1 MKQTIYLFALLA
13 ALVVASCTEEERD
26 YTGSIQGI
34 VTESG
39 TTTPLSGVQVSVVN
53 LGTSTTT
60 GSDGQFHFN
69 KVEADSYQ
77 LQFKKTGYVTNTRNV
92 NVVAGETANCDMQ
105 LEPEKKEAEIKIEP
119 STLNFGTTQTELS
132 VTVTNQGNAA
142 TEWSLNLGDN
152 AWLTA
157 SPLSGNIAAGKTQSI
172 VFTVNRDQ
180 LSATQNVK
188 VTLSA
193 FGNSYTI
200 SVSCAPKSAKSEMTV
215 TPTSLDFG
223 ETEEEKDLTIKNT
236 GNAVLTW
243 NISGITDECISV
255 SDTEGTVEPEGS
267 KIVKVTLDRTKQT
280 KDLNTSFIISDG
292 IKEQTIAVKAAKTE
306 AKAEMKI
313 ESTLLDFGYESAE
326 LPLTVSNTGTAE
338 LKYTVSGIS
347 ADYITVSPMEG
358 SVAAG
363 GNQILQVKL
372 NRETMPETVNTTF
385 VISDG
390 TNQES
395 ITVKA
400 TKAVAK
406 MSVSPLS
413 LDFGEEATE
422 KNFTISNVGTAE
434 LAWTITVPEGTGLKV
449 SDTSG
454 VTAPSGTKQIT
465 VTLDR
470 SIMPE
475 TLNTAIEVSDGT
487 RKESVAVT
495 AVKGSDIAGTVVT
508 QGLYTYYKFDGNFDD
523 ATENKIN
530 GFGTASPAFVEGVTS
545 EGKAVK
551 FSKTDN
557 STFVVAKPII
567 DSKEMTISF
576 WGKDFSDGHIF
587 HLNSSINTEPMFTLS
602 VSSGSLKFLVTR
614 YNNIY
619 QYNAL
624 PSFVHPTLTDGK
636 WHHIVLV
643 SDFEVTKYS
652 TITTTLYVD
661 GQPAY
666 VLTENA
672 NHFSENGG
680 SQSSYNTGTSFTMGG
695 SLKLNNS
702 LTLPATNMSVD
713 NFRVYDTRRLSA
725 SEIKEIY
732 NAKQ

>member
-1 MKQTIYLFALLA
+1 MKRTIYLFALLA
-13 ALVVASCTEEERD
+13 TLLVACTEEERD

-53 LGTSTTT
+53 QGTSTTT
-60 GSDGQFHFN
+60 GSDGQFRFN
-69 KVEADSYQ
+69 NVEAGSYQ
-77 LQFKKTGYVTNTRNV
+77 LQFKKDDYVTNMKSV
-92 NVVAGETANCDMQ
+92 NVLAGEIAYCDIQ
-105 LEPEKKEAEIKIEP
+105 LQPEKKEADIQIEP
-119 STLNFGTTQTELS
+119 STLNFGTSQTELS
-132 VTVTNQGNAA
+132 VTVTNHGTAA
-142 TEWSLNLGDN
+142 TEWSLDLGNN

-172 VFTVNRDQ
+172 IFTVNRDR
-180 LSATQNVK
+180 LSETKNIK
-188 VTLSA
+188 VALSA

-200 SVSCAPKSAKSEMTV
+200 SVSCAPKTAKSEMTI
-215 TPTSLDFG
+215 TPTSIDFG
-223 ETEEEKDLTIKNT
+223 ETVQEKDITIKNT
-236 GNAVLTW
+236 GNATLTW
-243 NISGITDECISV
+243 HISGITEECISV
-255 SDTEGTVEPEGS
+255 SATEGTVEAEGS
-267 KIVKVTLDRTKQT
+267 KVVKVTLDRNKQT
-280 KDLNTSFIISDG
+280 KDLNTSFVISDG
-292 IKEQTIAVKAAKTE
+292 IKEQTVTVKAVKVE
-306 AKAEMKI
+306 AKAEMKV
-313 ESTLLDFGYESAE
+313 EPVLLDFGHASTE

-347 ADYITVSPMEG
+347 ADYITVTPMEG

-363 GNQILQVKL
+363 GNQVLQVKL
-372 NRETMPETVNTTF
+372 NRETMPENVNTTF

-390 TNQES
+390 IRQEG

-400 TKAVAK
+400 VKPVAK
-406 MSVSPLS
+406 MEVTPLS
-413 LDFGEEATE
+413 LDFGEEAAE
-422 KNFTISNVGTAE
+422 KTFTISNTGTAE
-434 LAWTITVPEGTGLKV
+434 LAWTITVPAGTGLKV
-449 SDTSG
+449 SDASG
-454 VTAPSGTKQIT
+454 VTAPSGTKQIK

-470 SIMPE
+470 SVMPE

-495 AVKGSDIAGTVVT
+495 AVKGSDIAGTVVA

-530 GFGTASPAFVEGVTS
+530 GFGTASPAFVEGVNP

-551 FSKTDN
+551 FSKTAN
-557 STFVVAKPII
+557 STFVVSKPII
-567 DSKEMTISF
+567 DSREMTISF

-587 HLNSSINTEPMFTLS
+587 HLNSSIRTEPMFTLS
-602 VSSGSLKFLVTR
+602 VSGGSLKFLVTR

-624 PSFVHPTLTDGK
+624 PGFVHPTLTDGK

-643 SDFEVTKYS
+643 SDFEVTTYS
-652 TITTTLYVD
+652 TVTTTLYVD

-666 VLTENA
+666 VLTEDA

-680 SQSSYNTGTSFTMGG
+680 SQSSYDTGTSFTMGG

-702 LTLPATNMSVD
+702 LTLPATNMTVD
-713 NFRVYDTRRLSA
+713 NFRVYDTRRLSE

>member
-1 MKQTIYLFALLA
+1 MKRTIYLFALLA
-13 ALVVASCTEEERD
+13 ALLVACTEEERD

-39 TTTPLSGVQVSVVN
+39 TTTPLSSVQVSVVN
-53 LGTSTTT
+53 QGTSTTT
-60 GSDGQFHFN
+60 GSDGQFRFN
-69 KVEADSYQ
+69 NVEAGSYQ
-77 LQFKKTGYVTNTRNV
+77 LQFKKDDYVTNMKSV
-92 NVVAGETANCDMQ
+92 NVLAGEIANCDIQ
-105 LEPEKKEAEIKIEP
+105 LQPEKKEADIQIEP
-119 STLNFGTTQTELS
+119 STLNFGTSQTELS
-132 VTVTNQGNAA
+132 VTVTNHGTAA
-142 TEWSLNLGDN
+142 TEWSLDLGNN

-172 VFTVNRDQ
+172 IFTVNRDR
-180 LSATQNVK
+180 LSETKNIK
-188 VTLSA
+188 VALSA

-200 SVSCAPKSAKSEMTV
+200 SVSCAPKTAKSEMTI
-215 TPTSLDFG
+215 TPTSIDFG
-223 ETEEEKDLTIKNT
+223 ETAQEKDITIKNT
-236 GNAVLTW
+236 GNATLTW
-243 NISGITDECISV
+243 HISGITDECISV
-255 SDTEGTVEPEGS
+255 SATEGTVEAEGS
-267 KIVKVTLDRTKQT
+267 KVVKVTLDRTKQA

-292 IKEQTIAVKAAKTE
+292 IKEQTVTVKATKVE
-306 AKAEMKI
+306 AKAEMKVDPV
-313 ESTLLDFGYESAE
+313 LLDFGHASTE

-347 ADYITVSPMEG
+347 ADYITVTPMEG

-363 GNQILQVKL
+363 GNQVLQVKL
-372 NRETMPETVNTTF
+372 NRETMPENVNTTF

-390 TNQES
+390 IRQEG

-400 TKAVAK
+400 VKPVAK
-406 MSVSPLS
+406 MEVTPLS
-413 LDFGEEATE
+413 LDFGEEAAE
-422 KNFTISNVGTAE
+422 KTFTISNTGTAE
-434 LAWTITVPEGTGLKV
+434 LAWTITVPAGTGLKV
-449 SDTSG
+449 SDASG
-454 VTAPSGTKQIT
+454 VTAPSGTKQIK

-470 SIMPE
+470 SVMPE

-495 AVKGSDIAGTVVT
+495 AVKGSDIAGTVVA

-530 GFGTASPAFVEGVTS
+530 GFGTASPAFVEGVNP

-551 FSKTDN
+551 FSKTAN
-557 STFVVAKPII
+557 STFVVSKPII
-567 DSKEMTISF
+567 DSREMTISF

-587 HLNSSINTEPMFTLS
+587 HLNSSIRTEPMFTLS
-602 VSSGSLKFLVTR
+602 VSGGSLKFLVTR

-624 PSFVHPTLTDGK
+624 PGFVHPTLTDGK

-643 SDFEVTKYS
+643 SDFEVTTYS
-652 TITTTLYVD
+652 TVTTTLYVD

-666 VLTENA
+666 VLTEDA

-680 SQSSYNTGTSFTMGG
+680 SQSSYDTGTSFTMGG

-702 LTLPATNMSVD
+702 LTLPATNMTVD
-713 NFRVYDTRRLSA
+713 NFRVYDTRRLSE

>member
-1 MKQTIYLFALLA
+1 MKRTIYLFALLA
-13 ALVVASCTEEERD
+13 ALIVACTEEERD
-26 YTGSIQGI
+26 YMGNIQGI

-60 GSDGQFHFN
+60 GSDGQFRFN
-69 KVEADSYQ
+69 NVEADSYQ
-77 LQFKKTGYVTNTRNV
+77 LQFKKTGYVTNTRSV
-92 NVVAGETANCDMQ
+92 NVLAGETANCDMQ

-313 ESTLLDFGYESAE
+313 EPTLLDFGYESAE

-385 VISDG
+385 IISDG

-434 LAWTITVPEGTGLKV
+434 LAWIITVPEGTGLKV

-508 QGLYTYYKFDGNFDD
+508 QGLYTYYKFDENFED
-523 ATENKIN
+523 ATENEID
-530 GFGTASPAFVEGVTS
+530 GFGTGSPSFVEGVTP
-545 EGKAVK
+545 EGKALK

-557 STFVVAKPII
+557 NTFVVASPII

-587 HLNSSINTEPMFTLS
+587 HLTSSYNSDPMCTLNMID
-602 VSSGSLKFLVTR
+602 GQLKFVVTR
-614 YNNIY
+614 ENNDNY
-619 QYNAL
+619 DYNAQA
-624 PSFVHPTLTDGK
+624 FVHPTLTDGK
-636 WHHIVLV
+636 WHHIVLL
-643 SDFEVTKYS
+643 SDFC
-652 TITTTLYVD
+652 ITNSSFITNTLYID
-661 GQPAY
+661 GQKCIP
-666 VLTENA
+666 
-672 NHFSENGG
+672 
-680 SQSSYNTGTSFTMGG
+680 
-695 SLKLNNS
+695 
-702 LTLPATNMSVD
+702 
-713 NFRVYDTRRLSA
+713 
-725 SEIKEIY
+725 
-732 NAKQ
+732 

>member
-13 ALVVASCTEEERD
+13 ALIVACTEEERD
-26 YTGSIQGI
+26 YTGNIQGI

-60 GSDGQFHFN
+60 GSDGQFRFN
-69 KVEADSYQ
+69 NVEAGSYQ
-77 LQFKKTGYVTNTRNV
+77 LQFKKTGYVTNTRSV
-92 NVVAGETANCDMQ
+92 NVLAGETANCDMQ

-280 KDLNTSFIISDG
+280 KDLNTSFVISDG

-313 ESTLLDFGYESAE
+313 EPTLLDFGYESAE

-495 AVKGSDIAGTVVT
+495 AVKGSDIVGTVVT

>member
-1 MKQTIYLFALLA
+1 MKRTIYLFALLA
-13 ALVVASCTEEERD
+13 ALLVACTEEERD

-53 LGTSTTT
+53 QGTSTTT
-60 GSDGQFHFN
+60 GSDGQFRFN
-69 KVEADSYQ
+69 NVEAGSYQ
-77 LQFKKTGYVTNTRNV
+77 LQFKKDDYVTNMKSV
-92 NVVAGETANCDMQ
+92 NVLAGEIANCDIQ
-105 LEPEKKEAEIKIEP
+105 LQPEKKEADIQIEP
-119 STLNFGTTQTELS
+119 STLNFGTSQTELS
-132 VTVTNQGNAA
+132 VTVTNHGTAA
-142 TEWSLNLGDN
+142 TEWSLDLGNN

-172 VFTVNRDQ
+172 IFTVNRDK
-180 LSATQNVK
+180 LSETKNVK
-188 VTLSA
+188 VALSA

-200 SVSCAPKSAKSEMTV
+200 SVSCAPKTAKSEMTI
-215 TPTSLDFG
+215 TPTSIDFG
-223 ETEEEKDLTIKNT
+223 ETAQEKDITIKNT
-236 GNAVLTW
+236 GNATLTW
-243 NISGITDECISV
+243 HISGITDECISV
-255 SDTEGTVEPEGS
+255 SATEGTVEAEGS
-267 KIVKVTLDRTKQT
+267 KVVKVTLDRTKQA

-292 IKEQTIAVKAAKTE
+292 IKEQTVTVKATKVE
-306 AKAEMKI
+306 AKAEMKVDPV
-313 ESTLLDFGYESAE
+313 LLDFGHASTE

-347 ADYITVSPMEG
+347 ADYITVTPMEG

-363 GNQILQVKL
+363 GNQVLQVKL
-372 NRETMPETVNTTF
+372 NRETMPENVNTTF

-390 TNQES
+390 IRQEG

-400 TKAVAK
+400 VKPVAK
-406 MSVSPLS
+406 MEVTPLS
-413 LDFGEEATE
+413 LDFGEEAAE
-422 KNFTISNVGTAE
+422 KTFTISNTGTAE
-434 LAWTITVPEGTGLKV
+434 LAWTITVPAGTGLKV
-449 SDTSG
+449 SDASG
-454 VTAPSGTKQIT
+454 VTAPSGTKQIK

-470 SIMPE
+470 SVMPE

-495 AVKGSDIAGTVVT
+495 AVKGSDIAGTVVA

-530 GFGTASPAFVEGVTS
+530 GFGTASPTFVEGVNP

-551 FSKTDN
+551 FSKTAN
-557 STFVVAKPII
+557 STFVVSKPII
-567 DSKEMTISF
+567 DSREMTISF

-587 HLNSSINTEPMFTLS
+587 HLNSSIRTEPMFTLS
-602 VSSGSLKFLVTR
+602 VSGGSLKFLVTR

-624 PSFVHPTLTDGK
+624 PGFVHPTLTDGK

-643 SDFEVTKYS
+643 SDFEVTTYS
-652 TITTTLYVD
+652 TVTTTLYVD

-666 VLTENA
+666 VLTEDA

-680 SQSSYNTGTSFTMGG
+680 SQSSYDTGTSFTMGG

-702 LTLPATNMSVD
+702 LTLPATNMTVD
-713 NFRVYDTRRLSA
+713 NFRVYDTRRLSE

>member
-1 MKQTIYLFALLA
+1 MKRTIYLFALLA
-13 ALVVASCTEEERD
+13 ALLVACTEEERD

-53 LGTSTTT
+53 QGTSTTT
-60 GSDGQFHFN
+60 GSDGQFRFN
-69 KVEADSYQ
+69 NVEAGSYQ
-77 LQFKKTGYVTNTRNV
+77 LQFKKDDYVTNMKSV
-92 NVVAGETANCDMQ
+92 NVLAGEIANCDIQ
-105 LEPEKKEAEIKIEP
+105 LQPEKKEADIQIEP
-119 STLNFGTTQTELS
+119 STLNFGTSQTELS
-132 VTVTNQGNAA
+132 VTVTNHGTAA
-142 TEWSLNLGDN
+142 TEWSLDLGNN

-172 VFTVNRDQ
+172 IFTVNRDK
-180 LSATQNVK
+180 LSETKNVK
-188 VTLSA
+188 VALSA

-200 SVSCAPKSAKSEMTV
+200 SVSCAPKTAKSEMTI
-215 TPTSLDFG
+215 TPTSIDFG
-223 ETEEEKDLTIKNT
+223 ETVQEKDITIKNT
-236 GNAVLTW
+236 GNATLTW
-243 NISGITDECISV
+243 HISGITEECISV
-255 SDTEGTVEPEGS
+255 SATEGTVEAEGS
-267 KIVKVTLDRTKQT
+267 KVVKVTLDRTKQA
-280 KDLNTSFIISDG
+280 KDLNTSFVISDG
-292 IKEQTIAVKAAKTE
+292 IKEQTVTVKAVKVE
-306 AKAEMKI
+306 AKAEMKV
-313 ESTLLDFGYESAE
+313 EPVLLDFGHASTE

-347 ADYITVSPMEG
+347 ADYITVTPMEG

-363 GNQILQVKL
+363 GNQVLQVKL
-372 NRETMPETVNTTF
+372 NRETMPENVNTTF

-390 TNQES
+390 IRQEG

-400 TKAVAK
+400 VKPVAK
-406 MSVSPLS
+406 MEVTPLS
-413 LDFGEEATE
+413 LDFGEEAAE
-422 KNFTISNVGTAE
+422 KTFTISNTGTAE
-434 LAWTITVPEGTGLKV
+434 LAWTITVPAGTGLKV
-449 SDTSG
+449 SDASG
-454 VTAPSGTKQIT
+454 VTAPSGTKQIK

-470 SIMPE
+470 SVMPE

-495 AVKGSDIAGTVVT
+495 AVKGSDIAGTVVA

-530 GFGTASPAFVEGVTS
+530 GFGTASPTFVEGVNP

-551 FSKTDN
+551 FSKTAN
-557 STFVVAKPII
+557 STFVVSKPII
-567 DSKEMTISF
+567 DSREMTISF

-587 HLNSSINTEPMFTLS
+587 HLNSSIRTEPMFTLS
-602 VSSGSLKFLVTR
+602 VSGGSLKFLVTR

-624 PSFVHPTLTDGK
+624 PGFVHPTLTDGK

-643 SDFEVTKYS
+643 SDFEVTTYS
-652 TITTTLYVD
+652 TVTTTLYVD

-666 VLTENA
+666 VLTEDA

-680 SQSSYNTGTSFTMGG
+680 SQSSYDTGTSFTMGG

-702 LTLPATNMSVD
+702 LTLPATNMTVD
-713 NFRVYDTRRLSA
+713 NFRVYDTRRLSE

>member
-60 GSDGQFHFN
+60 GSDGQFRFN
-69 KVEADSYQ
+69 NVEAGSYQ
-77 LQFKKTGYVTNTRNV
+77 LQFKKTGYVTNTRSV
-92 NVVAGETANCDMQ
+92 NVLAGETANCDMQ

-313 ESTLLDFGYESAE
+313 EPTLLDFGYESTE

-358 SVAAG
+358 SVAAE

-413 LDFGEEATE
+413 LDFGEEVTE

-465 VTLDR
+465 VALDR

-495 AVKGSDIAGTVVT
+495 AVKGSDIVGTVVT

>member
-1 MKQTIYLFALLA
+1 MKRTIYLFALLA
-13 ALVVASCTEEERD
+13 ALLVACTEEERD

-53 LGTSTTT
+53 QGTSTTT
-60 GSDGQFHFN
+60 GSDGQFRFN
-69 KVEADSYQ
+69 NVEAGNYQ
-77 LQFKKTGYVTNTRNV
+77 LQFKKDDYVTNMKSV
-92 NVVAGETANCDMQ
+92 NVLAGEIANCDIQ
-105 LEPEKKEAEIKIEP
+105 LQPEKKEADIQIEP
-119 STLNFGTTQTELS
+119 STLNFGTSQTELS
-132 VTVTNQGNAA
+132 VTVTNHGTAA
-142 TEWSLNLGDN
+142 TEWSLDLGNN

-172 VFTVNRDQ
+172 IFTVNRDK
-180 LSATQNVK
+180 LSETKNVK
-188 VTLSA
+188 VALSA

-200 SVSCAPKSAKSEMTV
+200 SVSCAPKTAKSEMTI
-215 TPTSLDFG
+215 TPTSIDFG
-223 ETEEEKDLTIKNT
+223 ETVQEKDITIKNT
-236 GNAVLTW
+236 GNATLTW
-243 NISGITDECISV
+243 HISGITEECISV
-255 SDTEGTVEPEGS
+255 SATEGTVEAEGS
-267 KIVKVTLDRTKQT
+267 KVVKVTLDRNKQT
-280 KDLNTSFIISDG
+280 KDLNTSFVISDG
-292 IKEQTIAVKAAKTE
+292 IKEQTVTVKATKVE
-306 AKAEMKI
+306 AKAEMKVDPV
-313 ESTLLDFGYESAE
+313 LLDFGHASTE

-347 ADYITVSPMEG
+347 ADYITVTPMEG
-358 SVAAG
+358 GVVAG
-363 GNQILQVKL
+363 GNQVLQVKL
-372 NRETMPETVNTTF
+372 NRETMPENVNTTF

-390 TNQES
+390 IRQEG

-400 TKAVAK
+400 VKPVAK
-406 MSVSPLS
+406 MEVSPLS
-413 LDFGEEATE
+413 LDFGEETAE
-422 KNFTISNVGTAE
+422 KTFTISNTGTAE
-434 LAWTITVPEGTGLKV
+434 LAWTITVPAGTGLKV
-449 SDTSG
+449 SDASG
-454 VTAPSGTKQIT
+454 VTAPSGTKQIK

-470 SIMPE
+470 SVMPE

-495 AVKGSDIAGTVVT
+495 AVKGSDIAGTVVA

-530 GFGTASPAFVEGVTS
+530 GFGTASPAFVEGVNP

-551 FSKTDN
+551 FSKTAN
-557 STFVVAKPII
+557 STFVVSKPII
-567 DSKEMTISF
+567 DSREMTISF

-587 HLNSSINTEPMFTLS
+587 HLNSSIRTEPMFTLS
-602 VSSGSLKFLVTR
+602 MSNGSLKFLVTR
-614 YNNIY
+614 YNNYY

-624 PSFVHPTLTDGK
+624 PAFVHPTLTDGK

-661 GQPAY
+661 GQPVY
-666 VLTENA
+666 VLTEDA

-680 SQSSYNTGTSFTMGG
+680 SQSSYDTGTSFTMGG

-702 LTLPATNMSVD
+702 LTLPATNMTVD
-713 NFRVYDTRRLSA
+713 NFRVYDTRRLSE

>member
-1 MKQTIYLFALLA
+1 MKRTIYLFALLA
-13 ALVVASCTEEERD
+13 ALIVACTEEERD
-26 YTGSIQGI
+26 YTGNIQGI

-39 TTTPLSGVQVSVVN
+39 TTTPLSGVQVNVVN

-60 GSDGQFHFN
+60 GSDGQFRFN
-69 KVEADSYQ
+69 NVEADSYQ
-77 LQFKKTGYVTNTRNV
+77 LQFKKTGYVTNTRSV
-92 NVVAGETANCDMQ
+92 NVLAGETANCDMQ

-157 SPLSGNIAAGKTQSI
+157 SPLSGIIAAGKTQSI

-313 ESTLLDFGYESAE
+313 EPTLLDFGYESTE

-372 NRETMPETVNTTF
+372 NRETMPETINTTF
-385 VISDG
+385 IISDG

-422 KNFTISNVGTAE
+422 KDFTISNVGTAE

-487 RKESVAVT
+487 RKESIAVT

-530 GFGTASPAFVEGVTS
+530 GFGTASPTFVEGVTPES
-545 EGKAVK
+545 KAVK

-576 WGKDFSDGHIF
+576 WGKDFADGHIF
-587 HLNSSINTEPMFTLS
+587 HMNSTYSGQPMVSLNMIN
-602 VSSGSLKFLVTR
+602 GQLKFVVTR
-614 YNNIY
+614 YNNSM
-619 QYNAL
+619 YNYKVQAFAH
-624 PSFVHPTLTDGK
+624 PSLTDGK
-636 WHHIVLV
+636 WHHIVLL
-643 SDFEVTKYS
+643 SDFC
-652 TITTTLYVD
+652 ITNSSFITNTLYVD
-661 GQPAY
+661 GQEVY
-666 VLTENA
+666 SVTESTYSWA
-672 NHFSENGG
+672 
-680 SQSSYNTGTSFTMGG
+680 SSYGNGTTFTMGG
-695 SLKLNNS
+695 NFELYNNTFS
-702 LTLPATNMSVD
+702 GTNMSVD

>member
-1 MKQTIYLFALLA
+1 MKRTIYLFALLA
-13 ALVVASCTEEERD
+13 TLLVACTEEERD

-53 LGTSTTT
+53 QGTSTTT
-60 GSDGQFHFN
+60 GSDGQFRFN
-69 KVEADSYQ
+69 NVEAGSYQ
-77 LQFKKTGYVTNTRNV
+77 LQFKKDDYVTNMKSV
-92 NVVAGETANCDMQ
+92 NVLAGEIANCDIQ
-105 LEPEKKEAEIKIEP
+105 LQPEKKEADIQIEP
-119 STLNFGTTQTELS
+119 STLNFGTSQTELS
-132 VTVTNQGNAA
+132 VTVTNHGTAA
-142 TEWSLNLGDN
+142 TEWSLDLGNN

-172 VFTVNRDQ
+172 IFTVNRDK
-180 LSATQNVK
+180 LSEMKNVK
-188 VTLSA
+188 VALSA

-200 SVSCAPKSAKSEMTV
+200 SVSCAPKTAKSEMTI
-215 TPTSLDFG
+215 TPTSIDFG
-223 ETEEEKDLTIKNT
+223 ETAQEKDITIKNT
-236 GNAVLTW
+236 GNATLTW
-243 NISGITDECISV
+243 HISGITEECISV
-255 SDTEGTVEPEGS
+255 SATEGTVEAEGS
-267 KIVKVTLDRTKQT
+267 KVVKVTLDRTKQA

-292 IKEQTIAVKAAKTE
+292 IKEQTVTVKAVKVE
-306 AKAEMKI
+306 AKAEMKV
-313 ESTLLDFGYESAE
+313 EPVLLDFGHASTE

-347 ADYITVSPMEG
+347 ADYITVTPMEG

-363 GNQILQVKL
+363 GNQVLQVKL
-372 NRETMPETVNTTF
+372 NRETMPENVNTTF

-390 TNQES
+390 IRQEG

-400 TKAVAK
+400 VKPVAK
-406 MSVSPLS
+406 MEVTPLS
-413 LDFGEEATE
+413 LDFGEEAAE
-422 KNFTISNVGTAE
+422 KTFTISNTGTAE
-434 LAWTITVPEGTGLKV
+434 LAWTITVPTGTGLKV
-449 SDTSG
+449 SDASG
-454 VTAPSGTKQIT
+454 VTAPSGTKQIK

-470 SIMPE
+470 SVMPE

-495 AVKGSDIAGTVVT
+495 AVKGSDIAGTVVA

-530 GFGTASPAFVEGVTS
+530 GFGTASPAFVEGVNP

-551 FSKTDN
+551 FSKTAN
-557 STFVVAKPII
+557 STFVVSKPII
-567 DSKEMTISF
+567 DSREMTISF

-587 HLNSSINTEPMFTLS
+587 HLNSSIRTEPMFTLS
-602 VSSGSLKFLVTR
+602 MSNGSLKFLVTR
-614 YNNIY
+614 YNNYY

-624 PSFVHPTLTDGK
+624 PAFVHPTLTDGK

-661 GQPAY
+661 GQPVY
-666 VLTENA
+666 VLTEDA

-680 SQSSYNTGTSFTMGG
+680 SQSSYDTGTSFTMGG

-702 LTLPATNMSVD
+702 LTLPATNMTVD
-713 NFRVYDTRRLSA
+713 NFRVYDTRRLSE

>member
-1 MKQTIYLFALLA
+1 MKRTIYLFALLA
-13 ALVVASCTEEERD
+13 ALIVACTEEERD
-26 YTGSIQGI
+26 YTGNIQGI

-39 TTTPLSGVQVSVVN
+39 TTTPLSGVQVNVVN

-60 GSDGQFHFN
+60 GSDGQFRFN
-69 KVEADSYQ
+69 NVEADSYQ
-77 LQFKKTGYVTNTRNV
+77 LQFKKTGYVTNTRSV
-92 NVVAGETANCDMQ
+92 NVLAGETANCDMQ

-157 SPLSGNIAAGKTQSI
+157 SPLSGIIAAGKTQSI

-255 SDTEGTVEPEGS
+255 SDTKGTVEPEGS

-313 ESTLLDFGYESAE
+313 EPTLLDFGYESAE

-422 KNFTISNVGTAE
+422 KDFTISNVGTAE

-487 RKESVAVT
+487 RKESIAVT

-530 GFGTASPAFVEGVTS
+530 GFGTASPTFVEGVTPES
-545 EGKAVK
+545 KAVK

-576 WGKDFSDGHIF
+576 WGKDFADGHIF
-587 HLNSSINTEPMFTLS
+587 HMNSTYSGQPMVSLNMIN
-602 VSSGSLKFLVTR
+602 GQLKFVVTR
-614 YNNIY
+614 YNNSM
-619 QYNAL
+619 YNYKVQAFAH
-624 PSFVHPTLTDGK
+624 PSLTDGK
-636 WHHIVLV
+636 WHHIVLL
-643 SDFEVTKYS
+643 SDFC
-652 TITTTLYVD
+652 ITNSSFITNTLYVD
-661 GQPAY
+661 GQEVY
-666 VLTENA
+666 SVTESTYSWA
-672 NHFSENGG
+672 
-680 SQSSYNTGTSFTMGG
+680 SSYGNGTTFTMGG
-695 SLKLNNS
+695 NFELYNNTFS
-702 LTLPATNMSVD
+702 GTNMSVD

>member
-1 MKQTIYLFALLA
+1 MKRTIYLFALLA
-13 ALVVASCTEEERD
+13 ALLVACTEEERD

-53 LGTSTTT
+53 QGTSTTT
-60 GSDGQFHFN
+60 GSDGQFRFN
-69 KVEADSYQ
+69 NVEAGSYQ
-77 LQFKKTGYVTNTRNV
+77 LQFKKDDYVTNMKSV
-92 NVVAGETANCDMQ
+92 NVLAGEIANCDIQ
-105 LEPEKKEAEIKIEP
+105 LQPEKKEADIQIEP
-119 STLNFGTTQTELS
+119 STLNFGTSQTELS
-132 VTVTNQGNAA
+132 VTVTNHGTAA
-142 TEWSLNLGDN
+142 TEWSLDLGNN

-172 VFTVNRDQ
+172 IFTVNRDR
-180 LSATQNVK
+180 LSETKNIK
-188 VTLSA
+188 VALSA

-200 SVSCAPKSAKSEMTV
+200 SVSCAPKTAKSEMTI
-215 TPTSLDFG
+215 TPTSIDFG
-223 ETEEEKDLTIKNT
+223 ETVQEKDITIKNT
-236 GNAVLTW
+236 GNATLTW
-243 NISGITDECISV
+243 HISGITDECISV
-255 SDTEGTVEPEGS
+255 SATEGTVEAEGS
-267 KIVKVTLDRTKQT
+267 KVVKVTLDRNKQT
-280 KDLNTSFIISDG
+280 KDLNTSFVISDG
-292 IKEQTIAVKAAKTE
+292 IKEQTVTVKAVKVE
-306 AKAEMKI
+306 AKAEMKV
-313 ESTLLDFGYESAE
+313 EPVLLDFGHASTE

-347 ADYITVSPMEG
+347 ADYITVTPMEG

-363 GNQILQVKL
+363 GNQVLQVKL
-372 NRETMPETVNTTF
+372 NRETMPENVNTTF

-390 TNQES
+390 IRQEG

-400 TKAVAK
+400 VKPVAK
-406 MSVSPLS
+406 MEVTPLS
-413 LDFGEEATE
+413 LDFGEEAAE
-422 KNFTISNVGTAE
+422 KTFTISNTGTAE
-434 LAWTITVPEGTGLKV
+434 LAWTITVPAGTGLKV
-449 SDTSG
+449 SDASG
-454 VTAPSGTKQIT
+454 VTAPSGTKQIK

-470 SIMPE
+470 SVMPE

-495 AVKGSDIAGTVVT
+495 AVKGSDIAGTVVA

-530 GFGTASPAFVEGVTS
+530 GFGTASPTFVEGVNP

-551 FSKTDN
+551 FSKTAN
-557 STFVVAKPII
+557 STFVVSKPII
-567 DSKEMTISF
+567 DSREMTISF

-587 HLNSSINTEPMFTLS
+587 HLNSSIRTEPMFTLS
-602 VSSGSLKFLVTR
+602 VSGGSLKFLVTR

-624 PSFVHPTLTDGK
+624 PGFVHPTLTDGK

-643 SDFEVTKYS
+643 SDFEVTTYS
-652 TITTTLYVD
+652 TVTTTLYVD

-666 VLTENA
+666 VLTEDA

-680 SQSSYNTGTSFTMGG
+680 SQSSYDTGTSFTMGG

-702 LTLPATNMSVD
+702 LTLPATNMTVD
-713 NFRVYDTRRLSA
+713 NFRVYDTRRLSE

>member
-1 MKQTIYLFALLA
+1 MKQTIFFFAFLLTLLIA
-13 ALVVASCTEEERD
+13 CTEEERD

-39 TTTPLSGVQVSVVN
+39 TTTPLSGVQVSLVN
-53 LGTSTTT
+53 LGNSTTT

-69 KVEADSYQ
+69 NIEADSYQ
-77 LQFKKTGYVTNTRNV
+77 LQFKKTGYITNTRNV
-92 NVVAGETANCDMQ
+92 NVLAGETAQCDMQ
-105 LEPEKKEAEIKIEP
+105 LEPEKKEAEIEIEP

-132 VTVTNQGNAA
+132 VTVTNHGNAA
-142 TEWSLNLGDN
+142 TEWALDLGNN

-157 SPLSGNIAAGKTQSI
+157 APPSGNIAAGKTQSI
-172 VFTVNRDQ
+172 VFTVNRDK
-180 LSATQNVK
+180 LSETKSVK
-188 VTLSA
+188 VALSA

-200 SVSCAPKSAKSEMTV
+200 AVSCAPKSAKSEMTV
-215 TPTSLDFG
+215 TPTTLDFG
-223 ETEEEKDLTIKNT
+223 ETEQEKNITIKNT
-236 GNAVLTW
+236 GTAALTW
-243 NISGITDECISV
+243 NISGITEECVSV
-255 SDTEGTVEPEGS
+255 SATEGSVDPEGS
-267 KIVKVTLDRTKQT
+267 KVVKVTLDRTKQT

-292 IKEQTIAVKAAKTE
+292 IKEQTITVKAVKTE

-313 ESTLLDFGYESAE
+313 EPATLDFGHESSE

-363 GNQILQVKL
+363 GNQVLQVKL
-372 NRETMPETVNTTF
+372 NRETMPENVNTTF

-390 TNQES
+390 TKQEGV
-395 ITVKA
+395 TVKA
-400 TKAVAK
+400 VKPVAQ
-406 MSVSPLS
+406 MTVSPLS

-422 KNFTISNVGTAE
+422 QTFTISNTGTAE
-434 LAWTITVPEGTGLKV
+434 LAWTITVPAGTGLKV
-449 SDTSG
+449 SDVSG

-487 RKESVAVT
+487 RKENVTIT

-530 GFGTASPAFVEGVTS
+530 GFGTASPTFVEGITS

-551 FSKTDN
+551 FSKTAN
-557 STFVVAKPII
+557 STFVVSKPII
-567 DSKEMTISF
+567 DSREMTICF
-576 WGKDFSDGHIF
+576 WGKNFEDGHIF
-587 HLNSSINTEPMFTLS
+587 HVGSSYSNNWPILS
-602 VSSGSLKFLVTR
+602 LSMVNGSLKFAVDGYR
-614 YNNIY
+614 NNY
-619 QYNAL
+619 QFENEVQA
-624 PSFVHPTLTDGK
+624 FVHPTLTDGK
-636 WHHIVLV
+636 WHHIAIV
-643 SDFEVTKYS
+643 SDYNITAYNKVTA
-652 TITTTLYVD
+652 TLYVD
-661 GQPAY
+661 GMEVFIITQNY
-666 VLTENA
+666 MKNY
-672 NHFSENGG
+672 GG
-680 SQSSYNTGTSFTMGG
+680 YDTGTSFTMGG
-695 SLKLNNS
+695 IMQQYRGS
-702 LTLPATNMSVD
+702 LPATNMSVD
-713 NFRVYDTRRLSA
+713 NFRVYNTRRLSA

>member
-1 MKQTIYLFALLA
+1 MKRTIYLFVLLA
-13 ALVVASCTEEERD
+13 ALVVACTEEERD

-60 GSDGQFHFN
+60 GSDGQFRLN
-69 KVEADSYQ
+69 NVEADSYQ
-77 LQFKKTGYVTNTRNV
+77 LQFKKTGYVTNTRSV
-92 NVVAGETANCDMQ
+92 NVLAGETANCDMQ

-422 KNFTISNVGTAE
+422 KDFTISNVGTAE

>member
-1 MKQTIYLFALLA
+1 MKRTIYLFVLLA
-13 ALVVASCTEEERD
+13 ALIVACTEEERD
-26 YTGSIQGI
+26 YTGNIQGI

-60 GSDGQFHFN
+60 GSDGQFRFN
-69 KVEADSYQ
+69 NVEADSYQ
-77 LQFKKTGYVTNTRNV
+77 LQFKKTGYVTNTRSV
-92 NVVAGETANCDMQ
+92 NVLAGETANCDMQ

-180 LSATQNVK
+180 LSETQNVK

-280 KDLNTSFIISDG
+280 KNLNTSFIISDG

-313 ESTLLDFGYESAE
+313 EPTLLDFGYESAE

-434 LAWTITVPEGTGLKV
+434 LAWTITVPEGTGLKI

-508 QGLYTYYKFDGNFDD
+508 QGLYTYYKFDENFED
-523 ATENKIN
+523 ATENEID
-530 GFGTASPAFVEGVTS
+530 GFGTGSPSFVEGVTP
-545 EGKAVK
+545 EGKALK

-557 STFVVAKPII
+557 SMFVVSKPII
-567 DSKEMTISF
+567 DNRLMTICF
-576 WGKDFSDGHIF
+576 WGKDFDDGHIF
-587 HLNSSINTEPMFTLS
+587 HLNSSANNQTMLS
-602 VSSGSLKFLVTR
+602 LSMEKGSLKFVAFGSNHGSP
-614 YNNIY
+614 YFDWQSPFI
-619 QYNAL
+619 
-624 PSFVHPTLTDGK
+624 HPTLTDGK
-636 WHHIVLV
+636 WHHIAIV
-643 SDFEVTKYS
+643 SDNTEHYLKT
-652 TITTTLYVD
+652 TTTLYVD
-661 GQPAY
+661 GLEVY
-666 VLTENA
+666 TLTESA
-672 NHFSENGG
+672 G
-680 SQSSYNTGTSFTMGG
+680 SSSTYGKGTSFIMGG
-695 SLKLNNS
+695 SLNVSNLNSNQLS
-702 LTLPATNMSVD
+702 ATNMSID
-713 NFRVYDTRRLSA
+713 NFRVYDNRKLTA

>member
-1 MKQTIYLFALLA
+1 MKRTIYLFVLLA
-13 ALVVASCTEEERD
+13 ALVVACTEEERD

-60 GSDGQFHFN
+60 GSDGQFRFN
-69 KVEADSYQ
+69 NVEADSYQ
-77 LQFKKTGYVTNTRNV
+77 LQFKKTGYVTNTRSV
-92 NVVAGETANCDMQ
+92 NVLAGETANCDMQ

-422 KNFTISNVGTAE
+422 KDFTISNVGTAE

>member
-1 MKQTIYLFALLA
+1 MKRTIYLFALLA
-13 ALVVASCTEEERD
+13 ALIVACTEEERD
-26 YTGSIQGI
+26 YTGNIQGI

-60 GSDGQFHFN
+60 GSDGQFRFN
-69 KVEADSYQ
+69 NVEADSYQ
-77 LQFKKTGYVTNTRNV
+77 LQFKKTGYVTNTRSV
-92 NVVAGETANCDMQ
+92 NVLAGETANCDMQ

-313 ESTLLDFGYESAE
+313 EPTLLDFGYESTE

-358 SVAAG
+358 CVAAG

-372 NRETMPETVNTTF
+372 NRETMPETINTTF
-385 VISDG
+385 IISDG

-422 KNFTISNVGTAE
+422 KDFTISNVGTAE

-487 RKESVAVT
+487 RKESIAVT

-530 GFGTASPAFVEGVTS
+530 GFGTASPTFVEGVTP

-557 STFVVAKPII
+557 STFVVSKPII
-567 DSKEMTISF
+567 DSREMTISF

-587 HLNSSINTEPMFTLS
+587 HMNSTYYNYPIFTLS
-602 VSSGSLKFLVTR
+602 MVGGALRFVVDGYRNR
-614 YNNIY
+614 YEFENNNEVQTFI
-619 QYNAL
+619 
-624 PSFVHPTLTDGK
+624 HPTLSDNK
-636 WHHIVLV
+636 WHHIVIV
-643 SDFEVTKYS
+643 SDYH
-652 TITTTLYVD
+652 ITNTYKITATLYVD
-661 GQPAY
+661 GMEVYTITQ
-666 VLTENA
+666 
-672 NHFSENGG
+672 G
-680 SQSSYNTGTSFTMGG
+680 YNDNYAGYDTGTTFTMGG
-695 SLKLNNS
+695 SLELNRR
-702 LTLPATNMSVD
+702 LTPPATNMSVD